1 MKVVR
6 IQEME
11 HYILA
16 NGTVSIDDLCERFD
30 VSKNTVRR
38 DINRLTEKGVIEK
51 VYGGVTATEKQLI
64 PFENRHH
71 VYNDEKVRIALHA
84 ASFIEDQDFVYIDS
98 GTTTKWMFDD
108 FPEDKSITILTN
120 NLDVINA
127 VSEKENIEL
136 FVLGNHYQVKTRS
149 FVSISGLSLLNK
161 YNVDKAFMACTGAS
175 ISKGI
180 TNADLHEYEVKK
192 SIIQKENELFLLA
205 DASKFG
211 KSTMLTYAPLSRADH
226 IITSAP
232 LDEAYQTY
240 CQAENIALHIV

>member
-1 MKVVR
+1 MKLVR

-11 HYILA
+11 NYILA
-16 NGTVSIDDLCERFD
+16 NGTVSIDDLCNRFD

-51 VYGGVTATEKQLI
+51 VYGGVTATDKPLI
-64 PFENRHH
+64 PFQNRHH

-98 GTTTKWMFDD
+98 GTTTKWMFDN
-108 FPEDKSITILTN
+108 FPDDKFITILTN

-149 FVSISGLSLLNK
+149 FVSMSGFSLNK

-175 ISKGI
+175 ISKGL

-192 SIIQKENELFLLA
+192 SIVQKENELFLLA

-211 KSTMLTYAPLSRADH
+211 KSTMLTYAPLSRLDH

-232 LDEAYQTY
+232 LDESYEAF
-240 CQAENIALHIV
+240 CHEENIAIHTV

>member
-1 MKVVR
+1 MKLVR

-11 HYILA
+11 NYILA

-38 DINRLTEKGVIEK
+38 DLNRLTEKGVIEK

-98 GTTTKWMFDD
+98 GTTTKWMFDH
-108 FPEDKSITILTN
+108 FPEDKFITVLTN

-127 VSEKENIEL
+127 VSDKENIEL
-136 FVLGNHYQVKTRS
+136 FVLGNHYQAKTRS
-149 FVSISGLSLLNK
+149 FVNISSFSLNK

-175 ISKGI
+175 ISKGL

-192 SIIQKENELFLLA
+192 SIVQKENELFLLA

-211 KSTMLTYAPLSRADH
+211 QSTMLTYAPLSRVDH

-232 LDEAYQTY
+232 LDESYKTFFQE
-240 CQAENIALHIV
+240 ENIVLHTV